1 LKRFGEQ
8 FINEVKDF
16 LRTRPNSRKR
26 ANNEIS
32 PKFVSQRDLLEPIAI
47 DESGYTEAD
56 QNEENRQS
64 PFFRIPGIQNVTL
77 RRNPN
82 TKISHEEIQDDVFRN
97 EFDLTLENALDTPI
111 F

>member
-1 LKRFGEQ
+1 M
-8 FINEVKDF
+8 
-16 LRTRPNSRKR
+16 
-26 ANNEIS
+26 
-32 PKFVSQRDLLEPIAI
+32 EPIAI